1 MNYAAPA
8 SSITQLRFPDIDLA
22 AGAELALLGPSGSGK
37 TTLLHC
43 LAGLLRPS
51 QGEVQIAGQTLT
63 ELNERELGR
72 FRTQNIG
79 IVFQDFYL
87 LAGYSALEN
96 VTVALA
102 ATGQSLSN
110 AKTQAK
116 QLLSDLGLG
125 KRLHAKPGQLSTGE
139 RQRVAVARASAAQP
153 LVLLA
158 DEPTANLDRSRA
170 DDALELLRHS
180 AKRSG
185 AALIIATHDPRIM
198 AAFERRIELT

>member
-1 MNYAAPA
+1 MNYGAPA
-8 SSITQLRFPDIDLA
+8 SATTQLRFPDIDLA
-22 AGAELALLGPSGSGK
+22 VGDELALLGPSGSGK

-43 LAGLLRPS
+43 LAGLLRPN
-51 QGEVQIAGQTLT
+51 QGEVQIVGQNLI
-63 ELNERELGR
+63 ELNERELER

-87 LAGYSALEN
+87 LEGYSALEN

-102 ATGQSLSN
+102 TTGHSLSN

-116 QLLSDLGLG
+116 QLLSGLGLG

-139 RQRVAVARASAAQP
+139 RQRVAVARASATKP
-153 LVLLA
+153 LLLLA

-170 DDALELLRHS
+170 DAALELLRHS

-185 AALIIATHDPRIM
+185 AALIVATHDPRIM
-198 AAFERRIELT
+198 AAFERHVELI